1 MMVKHSR
8 GRLIG
13 TAQLIFWGVLIPWII
28 ITMPMHLYYTTH
40 PTPNWLSA
48 LYALP
53 WVDWRIGLMICLTLD
68 VLLLGGGLIWT
79 GWQMMHP
86 ITAHSIK
93 TTNLDRLKL
102 VKGFSKKQYLTELQ
116 ENAQKYRQNKEK

>member
-1 MMVKHSR
+1 MVKHSR

-13 TAQLIFWGVLIPWII
+13 TVQLIFWAVLIPWII
-28 ITMPMHLYYTTH
+28 LTMPMHLYYTTH
-40 PTPNWLSA
+40 PTPNWLAA

-53 WVDWRIGLMICLTLD
+53 WVDWRIGVMICLTFN
-68 VLLLGGGLIWT
+68 VLFLGGGLIWM

-102 VKGFSKKQYLTELQ
+102 VKGFSKKKYLEQLHQ
-116 ENAQKYRQNKEK
+116 DARKYQ

>member
-1 MMVKHSR
+1 MVKHSR

-13 TAQLIFWGVLIPWII
+13 AGQLIFWGVLIPWII
-28 ITMPMHLYYTTH
+28 LTMPMHLYYTTH
-40 PTPNWLSA
+40 LAPDWLAA

-53 WVDWRIGLMICLTLD
+53 WVDWRIGVMICLTIN
-68 VLLLGGGLIWT
+68 VLLVGGGLIWT

-86 ITAHSIK
+86 ITAHNIK

-102 VKGFSKKQYLTELQ
+102 VKNFSKQQYREQLHQEARQFKQNQ
-116 ENAQKYRQNKEK
+116 SK

>member
-1 MMVKHSR
+1 
-8 GRLIG
+8 
-13 TAQLIFWGVLIPWII
+13 
-28 ITMPMHLYYTTH
+28 MHLYYTTH
-40 PTPNWLSA
+40 PAPDWLA
-48 LYALP
+48 TFYAQP
-53 WVDWRIGLMICLTLD
+53 WIDWRIGMMIWLTID

-102 VKGFSKKQYLTELQ
+102 VKGFSKKQYL
-116 ENAQKYRQNKEK
+116 AQIQKEARKYRQNPQK